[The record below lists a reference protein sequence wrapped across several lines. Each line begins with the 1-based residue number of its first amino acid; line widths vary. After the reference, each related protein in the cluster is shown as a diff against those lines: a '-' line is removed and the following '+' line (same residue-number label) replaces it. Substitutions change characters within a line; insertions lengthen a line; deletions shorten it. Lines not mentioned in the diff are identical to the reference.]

1 MPSSTDT
8 KNLGGRPRTGIG
20 TPVMV
25 RLQPDDLTVVDG
37 WRDRWETRTGKPI
50 SRPEML
56 RELIRVVIKMGG
68 LDD

>member
-1 MPSSTDT
+1 
-8 KNLGGRPRTGIG
+8 
-20 TPVMV
+20 MV

-37 WRDRWETRTGKPI
+37 WRERWEARTGKAI